1 MQIWKDQESNDIIRR
16 QFLLHFFGANLNQIF
31 DVVFDGSHEQIF
43 CPHSSLAAA
52 RVDETQKSFERSGC
66 YIFNFDFICPFL
78 LPVGLEHGG
87 EDGTPGGQNGSVG
100 RNFHIFDFEGEIGEF
115 FVL

>member
-1 MQIWKDQESNDIIRR
+1 MQIRKDQESNDIIRR

-43 CPHSSLAAA
+43 CPHSNLTAA
-52 RVDETQKSFERSGC
+52 RVDEAQKSFERSGC
-66 YIFNFDFICPFL
+66 YIFNFDFICLFL

-87 EDGTPGGQNGSVG
+87 EDRTPGGQNGSVD
-100 RNFHIFDFEGEIGEF
+100 RNLHIFHFEHEIGEL
-115 FVL
+115 VVQ